1 MPRAAFG
8 RAARRHQLHGP
19 LIVPLIEVTLIE
31 GRSADAK
38 RALMKR
44 LTDVTEETL
53 GAPRQTI
60 RVVLREVPAAHW
72 SVGGEPKG

>member
-1 MPRAAFG
+1 
-8 RAARRHQLHGP
+8 
-19 LIVPLIEVTLIE
+19 VPLIEVTLIE

-44 LTDVTEETL
+44 LTDAAEETL
-53 GAPRQTI
+53 AAPRQTI

>member
-1 MPRAAFG
+1 
-8 RAARRHQLHGP
+8 
-19 LIVPLIEVTLIE
+19 VPLIEVTLIE

-44 LTDVTEETL
+44 LTDVAEETL

>member
-1 MPRAAFG
+1 
-8 RAARRHQLHGP
+8 
-19 LIVPLIEVTLIE
+19 VPLIEVTLIE
-31 GRSADAK
+31 GRSAEAK

-44 LTDVTEETL
+44 LTDVAEETL
-53 GAPRQTI
+53 DAPRQTI

>member
-1 MPRAAFG
+1 MR
-8 RAARRHQLHGP
+8 
-19 LIVPLIEVTLIE
+19 
-31 GRSADAK
+31 
-38 RALMKR
+38 R
-44 LTDVTEETL
+44 LTDAAEETL